1 MGGVGGCVTVRLHQK
16 EISRKRGTPV
26 QKLVFSIREK
36 AVVVV
41 VAVVVVIVVTL
52 HCTALPQHFGH
63 LEFHEN

>member
-1 MGGVGGCVTVRLHQK
+1 MGGVGGCVTVRLHHI
-16 EISRKRGTPV
+16 EISGKRGTPV

-36 AVVVV
+36 AVV